1 MKLSELPAAELEH
14 RLDGPGLCLRTGPF
28 TVRIQSPIPTV
39 AQAVGLLYAEHPV
52 LEEPLF
58 CDFSVRLFRPR
69 GLRRFLRPQVEFAFD
84 DTVPFKPLPYDH
96 AFPMLEWGLNWA
108 VAQHAHWFLILH
120 AAVIEKRGR
129 AVLLPAPPGSG
140 KSTLT
145 AALVQRGWRLLSDEL
160 ALIDPETG
168 LVYGLARPVN
178 LKNAS
183 VELLRAWAPQAVFG
197 PPARDTRKG
206 LVAHMRP
213 PADSVARMDEPA
225 QPAWVI
231 FPRYVPAS
239 PPRLTPHARGHALL
253 EFARNGFNYSV
264 LGERGYDTLVRL
276 IAACDCYDFSY
287 SRLTDA
293 LAVFDGLAHAG

>member
-1 MKLSELPAAELEH
+1 MKLAELAPAELKH
-14 RLDGPGLCLRTGPF
+14 RLHGAGLCLRTGPF
-28 TVRIQSPIPTV
+28 TVRIRSRIP
-39 AQAVGLLYAEHPV
+39 AVEEALALLYAEHPV
-52 LEEPLF
+52 LEEPVF
-58 CDFSVRLFRPR
+58 CDFTVRVFRPL
-69 GLRRFLRPQVEFAFD
+69 GLRRFFRPQVRFAFD
-84 DTVPFKPLPYDH
+84 DTEPFKPLPYDH

-108 VAQHAHWFLILH
+108 VTQHAHWFLILH
-120 AAVIEKRGR
+120 AAVIEKGGR
-129 AVLLPAPPGSG
+129 AALLPAPPGSG

-160 ALIDPETG
+160 ALIDPASG
-168 LVYGLARPVN
+168 LVHGLARPVN

-183 VELLRAWAPQAVFG
+183 VELLRAWAPEAVFG

-206 LVAHMRP
+206 LVTHLRP

-225 QPAWVI
+225 RPAWVI

-264 LGERGYDTLVRL
+264 LGEVGYDTLVRL
-276 IAACDCYDFSY
+276 IAACDCYDFTY
-287 SRLTDA
+287 SRFTDA
-293 LAVFDGLAHAG
+293 LAVFDGLAHGG